1 MSGADGVVA
10 EERSLRVTNA
20 IATTHH
26 AAHDSEE
33 IAQCVKTA
41 EFSSVRHISGNDFVA
56 TK

>member
-1 MSGADGVVA
+1 MRGADGVDA

-20 IATTHH
+20 IATMHH
-26 AAHDSEE
+26 AGHDSEE

-41 EFSSVRHISGNDFVA
+41 EFPSVRHISGNEFVA